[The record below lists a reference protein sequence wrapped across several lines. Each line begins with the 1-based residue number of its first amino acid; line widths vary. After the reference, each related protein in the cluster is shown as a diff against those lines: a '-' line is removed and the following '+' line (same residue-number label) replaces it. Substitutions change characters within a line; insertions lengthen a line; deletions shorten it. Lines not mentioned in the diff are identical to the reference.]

1 MFLHR
6 TRHFIKHISTS
17 TTKTTT
23 RASVNWRTQIEQ
35 SRLVQKI
42 SLILLQRHNW
52 ASLLNSLYLSSKL
65 TPSLF
70 LQILHKTQHNP
81 QISLDFFN
89 WTATH
94 LRFKPDL
101 KSQCHVIQLA
111 VSSGQ
116 TQFVKPIL
124 DSLVQTHSST
134 VLTSSMIQACKGR
147 DFQIQSVTSSFV
159 LDFYS
164 RKGLILDGL
173 EVYKLIRVSGF
184 VPSISACNV
193 LLDVMCRENEIRLA
207 WCLCGSMFRYG
218 VFPDKFTW
226 SYVSQI
232 LCKNGKFEA
241 VLRLLDSGIYNSIMY
256 NLVIDW
262 YSKIGDFEAAFDRL
276 NEMCDGRKLNAG
288 FSTYS
293 SILDGACKYENVE
306 VSDRIMDIMVKKGL
320 LPNCSVSENDTMIQK
335 LCDFG
340 KTYAAEMIF
349 KRTCDRKIRLQD
361 DTYGGMLRALSK
373 EGRAKEAIDIYRI
386 IFDRG
391 VSVKGSS
398 YYAFANV
405 ICKQDQSEEACEML
419 RDIVKRGYCPCATE
433 LSKFVAWQCSKH
445 NWGEV
450 EKLLNAV
457 LEQELLLDSFCC
469 SSLMEHYCSCGKI
482 DKAIVLHNKME
493 KLKGSLDVETYNV
506 LLVGLF
512 KDERIEEAVRVFD
525 YMKGLDLVSSK
536 SFTIMISGLCRVKE
550 LRKAMKIHDEMLK
563 MKHKP
568 DDATYKRLISGFR

>member
-1 MFLHR
+1 
-6 TRHFIKHISTS
+6 
-17 TTKTTT
+17 
-23 RASVNWRTQIEQ
+23 
-35 SRLVQKI
+35 
-42 SLILLQRHNW
+42 
-52 ASLLNSLYLSSKL
+52 
-65 TPSLF
+65 
-70 LQILHKTQHNP
+70 
-81 QISLDFFN
+81 
-89 WTATH
+89 
-94 LRFKPDL
+94 
-101 KSQCHVIQLA
+101 
-111 VSSGQ
+111 
-116 TQFVKPIL
+116 
-124 DSLVQTHSST
+124 
-134 VLTSSMIQACKGR
+134 
-147 DFQIQSVTSSFV
+147 
-159 LDFYS
+159 
-164 RKGLILDGL
+164 
-173 EVYKLIRVSGF
+173 
-184 VPSISACNV
+184 
-193 LLDVMCRENEIRLA
+193 
-207 WCLCGSMFRYG
+207 MFRYG
-218 VFPDKFTW
+218 VLPDKFTW

-276 NEMCDGRKLNAG
+276 KEMCDGRKLNTG

-293 SILDGACKYENVE
+293 SILDGACKYENDE

-335 LCDFG
+335 LCNFG

-349 KRTCDRKIRLQD
+349 ERACDRKIRLQD

-391 VSVKGSS
+391 VSVKDSS

-405 ICKQDQSEEACEML
+405 ICKEDQSEEACEML

-433 LSKFVAWQCSKH
+433 LSKFVAWQCSKQ

-450 EKLLNAV
+450 EELLNAV

-469 SSLMEHYCSCGKI
+469 SSLMQHYCSCGMI

-512 KDERIEEAVRVFD
+512 KDEKIEDAARVFD

-536 SFTIMISGLCRVKE
+536 SFTVMIIGLCRVKE

-563 MKHKP
+563 MRHKP